1 MTQNGMR
8 VGAAMTFWSLAEFT
22 DRDML
27 SHSWGREGFSE
38 FVPEPRQP
46 NAALY
51 DALHSIFKGPQV
63 LIRPLKKREGWCVV
77 TEQRGEDENQYK
89 TLLSANV
96 TPRGGISVTP
106 FSDAYATIVDQFERH
121 LGLLRQSQVS
131 TALVSILGRVGATAL
146 RPKGGLYSVPGPKI
160 DDWANLAKATEEA
173 GSGNKIYLLRH
184 IMDADAMRAIRDA
197 IVAEVTAEAAR
208 INKEVAHDE
217 LGDRALETRRTQAQ
231 ELREKVLMYEELLS
245 SPLPHLH
252 HALGEAEEA
261 AARAVL
267 LASVE
272 SV

>member
-1 MTQNGMR
+1 
-8 VGAAMTFWSLAEFT
+8 
-22 DRDML
+22 
-27 SHSWGREGFSE
+27 
-38 FVPEPRQP
+38 
-46 NAALY
+46 
-51 DALHSIFKGPQV
+51 
-63 LIRPLKKREGWCVV
+63 
-77 TEQRGEDENQYK
+77 
-89 TLLSANV
+89 
-96 TPRGGISVTP
+96 
-106 FSDAYATIVDQFERH
+106 
-121 LGLLRQSQVS
+121 
-131 TALVSILGRVGATAL
+131 
-146 RPKGGLYSVPGPKI
+146 
-160 DDWANLAKATEEA
+160 
-173 GSGNKIYLLRH
+173 
-184 IMDADAMRAIRDA
+184 MDADAMRAIRDA